1 MSAMTDLLARSVAR
15 VPGRPPGGG
24 HPRPAPVGAL
34 LAAGWAVLA
43 GALPCAAIAV
53 VGWFA
58 TTGGTASWAFRVG
71 VDAWLSAHWVP
82 IALSDGRYHLA
93 PWGLTAL
100 PVLLLWRAGGWVA
113 RTAELRGGRDTSL
126 AVASLA
132 VAYGALVTLVAL
144 ATRADE
150 AAPDLVR
157 AFAFATLLAAV
168 VGGAGTVRETGHAKS
183 FWERLPE
190 GVRAV
195 LYGGTAGLVALLTC
209 GTLLVAV
216 SLVVHAGR
224 VADLTRSLAPGPVG
238 LVLLLVAC
246 LAYLPNAAVFGAAY
260 ALGPGFAVGTGT
272 VVAPSGVLLGSLP
285 AFPLL
290 GALPVTTTPP
300 GWLAAVLLLPI
311 AAGAVAGL
319 AAVRRYPEYGVETA
333 ATRAGLA
340 GVAGGVLYTLVALL
354 AGGSVGPGRLADVGP
369 PAAQTALIAISTLG
383 IAGAVAVL
391 ASRAAA
397 RWHVLDR
404 LPGRRREAATEQ
416 DAVDED

>member
-1 MSAMTDLLARSVAR
+1 M
-15 VPGRPPGGG
+15 
-24 HPRPAPVGAL
+24 GAL

-58 TTGGTASWAFRVG
+58 TSGGTASWAFRVG

-82 IALSDGRYHLA
+82 VALADGRYNLA
-93 PWGLTAL
+93 PLGLTAL

-113 RTAELRGGRDTSL
+113 RTADLRGVGETCL
-126 AVASLA
+126 GVASLA
-132 VAYGALVTLVAL
+132 LAYGGMVTLVAL

-150 AAPDLVR
+150 ASPDLLR
-157 AFAFATLLAAV
+157 AFAYATLLAAA

-183 FWERLPE
+183 FWARLPE

-195 LYGGTAGLVALLTC
+195 LYGGTAGLVALLIC
-209 GTLLVAV
+209 GIALVAV
-216 SLVVHAGR
+216 SLAVHVGR
-224 VADLTRSLAPGPVG
+224 VTDLTRSLAPGPVG

-272 VVAPSGVLLGSLP
+272 VVAPSGVLLGSVP

-300 GWLAAVLLLPI
+300 AWLAAVLVLPI

-333 ATRAGLA
+333 AARGGLA
-340 GVAGGVLYTLVALL
+340 GVAGGVLCTLAAVL
-354 AGGSVGPGRLADVGP
+354 AGGSVGPGRLAHVGVP
-369 PAAQTALIAISTLG
+369 VAQTALIAVSALG

-391 ASRAAA
+391 ASRAAS
-397 RWHVLDR
+397 RWKLLDR
-404 LPGRRREAATEQ
+404 LPGRRRQAE
-416 DAVDED
+416 DAPDDDADLRPDGKD